1 MAAEKTSR
9 DALPDAVLTAEKK
22 RIRHQMLAVREALT
36 KEEQQRASCL
46 ITERLLGH
54 QCFYRALKLLCY
66 VSYGSELDT
75 RELIGEALRLGK
87 QVYVPKAGEN
97 RQMNFFQIGGL
108 EELRPGFHGILE
120 PSESAPVYMGAQLTS
135 DGNETTAVPGK
146 NRDQPKQKER
156 TLMLMP
162 GVAFDLYGNRLG
174 YGGGYYD
181 RYLAAH
187 PQFQTRVSQRNLSG
201 LEAENA
207 DAGEC
212 GALAYTIA
220 IGHRCQLVEALPV
233 EETDCRPCQVI
244 LV

>member
-1 MAAEKTSR
+1 MAASEEVIMTGDKPGGNMPDTLPAEKKKQIRRRVLARR
-9 DALPDAVLTAEKK
+9 DALTS
-22 RIRHQMLAVREALT
+22 Q
-36 KEEQQRASCL
+36 EQRRATCL

-54 QCFYRALKLLCY
+54 QWFYRARSLLCY

-75 RELIGEALRLGK
+75 RELIREALRLGK
-87 QVYVPKAGEN
+87 EVYVPKVGEG
-97 RQMNFFQIGGL
+97 RRMDFFRVGAL
-108 EELRPGFHGILE
+108 EELQPGFHGILE
-120 PSESAPVYMGAQLTS
+120 PPDTARIYGGEGA
-135 DGNETTAVPGK
+135 
-146 NRDQPKQKER
+146 ER

-187 PQFQTRVSQRNLSG
+187 PQFQTRLDPQGTVYEDIVSDDDRRYMGQ
-201 LEAENA
+201 
-207 DAGEC
+207 
-212 GALAYTIA
+212 AYTMA
-220 IGHRCQLVEALPV
+220 IGHSCQLVEEPLPV

>member
-1 MAAEKTSR
+1 MAVSEEVTMPGDKPGRNVPDTLPAE
-9 DALPDAVLTAEKK
+9 EKK
-22 RIRHQMLAVREALT
+22 RIRRRVLARRDALT
-36 KEEQQRASCL
+36 SQEQWRASCL

-54 QCFYRALKLLCY
+54 QWFYRAGSLLCY

-75 RELIGEALRLGK
+75 RELIREALRLDK
-87 QVYVPKAGEN
+87 EVYVPKVGEN
-97 RQMNFFQIGGL
+97 HRMDFFRIGAL
-108 EELRPGFHGILE
+108 EELQPGFHGILE
-120 PSESAPVYMGAQLTS
+120 PPDTAQIYVGEGA
-135 DGNETTAVPGK
+135 
-146 NRDQPKQKER
+146 ER

-187 PQFQTRVSQRNLSG
+187 PQFQTRLDPQGAVYADIVSDDAQRYVG
-201 LEAENA
+201 Q
-207 DAGEC
+207 
-212 GALAYTIA
+212 AYTMA
-220 IGHRCQLVEALPV
+220 IGHGCQLVEEPLPV